1 MERGLLLLGREV
13 RGLEQVEQRDGTSSS
28 AAPSSAGRS
37 RSGLPRLA
45 RPRSS
50 PWDEQSTIAYLLLD
64 PHQLVVALPLLGKI
78 SPKVL
83 DLNTGNMR

>member
-37 RSGLPRLA
+37 RSALPRLA
-45 RPRSS
+45 RPRFS
-50 PWDEQSTIAYLLLD
+50 PWDGQSTIALLLD